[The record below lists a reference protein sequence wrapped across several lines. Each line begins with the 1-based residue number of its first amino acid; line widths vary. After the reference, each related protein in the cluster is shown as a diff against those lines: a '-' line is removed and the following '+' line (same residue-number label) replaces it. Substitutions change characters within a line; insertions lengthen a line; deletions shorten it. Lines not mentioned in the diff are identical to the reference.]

1 MKLKEK
7 NPELKKL
14 IEDLHKKSFELDAKI
29 WKAVAK
35 DLNKSRRSGHKV
47 NLYHLQK
54 HAKPKETILVP
65 GTVLGS
71 GEITKSVSIA
81 ALKFSKSAREKI
93 KKAGGTCMSIQELF
107 EKNKKGKG
115 VRIIG

>member
-7 NPELKKL
+7 NPELKIL
-14 IEDLHKKSFELDAKI
+14 IETLYKKSFELDAKI

-35 DLNKSRRSGHKV
+35 NLNKSRRCGHKV
-47 NLYHLQK
+47 NLYRIEK
-54 HAKPKETILVP
+54 HVKPKETIVVP
-65 GTVLGS
+65 GIVLGL
-71 GEITKSVSIA
+71 GEITKPVSVA
-81 ALKFSKSAREKI
+81 ALKFSKSAEEKI

-107 EKNKKGKG
+107 EKNQKGKG